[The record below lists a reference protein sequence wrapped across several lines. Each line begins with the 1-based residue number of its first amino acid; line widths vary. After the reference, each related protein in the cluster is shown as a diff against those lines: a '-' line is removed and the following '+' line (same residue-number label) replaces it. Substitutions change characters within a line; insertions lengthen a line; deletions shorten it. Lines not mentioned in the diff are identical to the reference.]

1 MTKLIVPQWPM
12 PGSVAACSSTRIG
25 GVSLPPYDSLNL
37 GAHCGDNLQDVEE
50 NRRRMFAAGGLPSYP
65 VWLEQVHGTEVLTL
79 DGGPY
84 PSKRADA
91 SYSRTPGTVCAVMT
105 ADCLPVLFCNRDGTE
120 VAA

>member
-25 GVSLPPYDSLNL
+25 GVSLPPYDSLNGRPL
-37 GAHCGDNLQDVEE
+37 RRQSAGCRR

-91 SYSRTPGTVCAVMT
+91 SYSRTPG
-105 ADCLPVLFCNRDGTE
+105 DRLRGDDR
-120 VAA
+120 

>member
-50 NRRRMFAAGGLPSYP
+50 NRRRM
-65 VWLEQVHGTEVLTL
+65 
-79 DGGPY
+79 
-84 PSKRADA
+84 
-91 SYSRTPGTVCAVMT
+91 
-105 ADCLPVLFCNRDGTE
+105 
-120 VAA
+120 